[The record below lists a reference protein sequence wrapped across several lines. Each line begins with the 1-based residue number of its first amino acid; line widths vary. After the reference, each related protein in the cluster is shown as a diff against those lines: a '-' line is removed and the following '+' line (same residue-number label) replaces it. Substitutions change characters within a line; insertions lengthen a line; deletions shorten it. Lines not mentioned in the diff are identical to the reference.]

1 MAGAAPSI
9 APHMAAAV
17 TRTAPATTR
26 RLLGTPAARRKILDE
41 GIAES
46 IRARPASVHDPEAT
60 CPPCHPF
67 I

>member
-9 APHMAAAV
+9 APHTAAV
-17 TRTAPATTR
+17 TAAVTSTAPAPT
-26 RLLGTPAARRKILDE
+26 ARREIMDE